1 MARQVFSTSQQLTS
15 VQMTQLQNSVWSDD
29 VNAQTGT
36 TYTLL
41 ASDAGKQV
49 TMTNA
54 SASTLT
60 IPPSATTTFATGVR
74 IQVIQLGAG
83 IVTLT
88 AGSGVTIIQPAVPLT
103 MAQYQVA
110 TLTKIAVDTWTV
122 AFSAGGNL
130 TSLIVSGAVT
140 AGSFVGALTG
150 NVTGN
155 VSGSSGSCTGNS
167 ATATNVA
174 YTGLTGTVPTWNQ
187 NTTGNAATAT
197 TASSASNASF
207 ATSAGTAT
215 NATNATYATTAG
227 SATNATNANYASV
240 AGGLSYVKSGRT
252 TVTTDGFGLFAVGHG
267 LGTLPLGVLCQA
279 NGGGTSA
286 YTGAIALYVGSH
298 TSSNFLGSA
307 TATNAQISVD
317 WIAWSAAL

>member
-36 TYTLL
+36 SYTLL
-41 ASDAGKQV
+41 AGDAGKQV

-155 VSGSSGSCTGNS
+155 AS
-167 ATATNVA
+167 TATNVA

>member
-155 VSGSSGSCTGNS
+155 AS
-167 ATATNVA
+167 TATNVA